1 VDWISVMQKSAAKL
15 SNGIHEATIY
25 GTTFVIW
32 YGTMLGVLHSHAI
45 SHCCKRD
52 SKLYYVINWREILMD
67 VLVN

>member
-15 SNGIHEATIY
+15 SNGIHETTIY

-32 YGTMLGVLHSHAI
+32 YGTMLDALGICVLHSHAI

-52 SKLYYVINWREILMD
+52 SKLYYVIN
-67 VLVN
+67 

>member
-25 GTTFVIW
+25 GATFVIW
-32 YGTMLGVLHSHAI
+32 YSTMLDGICVLHSHAI

-52 SKLYYVINWREILMD
+52 SKLY
-67 VLVN
+67 